1 MTSARS
7 KALLIVTNLFSVA
20 CLIWVLRGA
29 ELDQLGG
36 EIRQMSG
43 VWVLAASISDITV
56 YVLQAWRWS
65 ILLTPVASIPLMRS
79 IRAIYVGLFANEVLP
94 LRSGEII
101 RCYLLSRWADLPLSV
116 TLSSVLIERIFDGIW
131 LVLYLAAAVQ
141 FVDLPQSVERGGNV
155 LMLLIALIAAVLG
168 WVIFNKDRVKRMFPN
183 SPRLLV
189 LVEDLYLMG
198 NSRSFYSSWLASLP
212 HLLSMTLPIYCVAR
226 AYGLAEIGLGEAAVI
241 NVILRL
247 GTVIPN
253 APGNLG
259 TYQALAVLGLTL
271 FGVEPAQAKRFSL
284 ILWGIVTLPLLLA
297 GFVALSVTGFKIT
310 ELQKQAQEQTPPPSA
325 PAAG

>member
-1 MTSARS
+1 MTSARA
-7 KALLIVTNLFSVA
+7 KALLIVTNLLSVA

-36 EIRQMSG
+36 EIRQMSW
-43 VWVLAASISDITV
+43 VWVLAASVSDITV

-65 ILLTPVASIPLMRS
+65 ILLTPVAHIPLMRS

-101 RCYLLSRWADLPLSV
+101 RCYLLSRWGALPLSV

-131 LVLYLAAAVQ
+131 LVLYMAAAVQ

-155 LMLLIALIAAVLG
+155 LMLVIALIAAVLG

-212 HLLSMTLPIYCVAR
+212 HLLSMTLPIYCVAK
-226 AYGLAEIGLGEAAVI
+226 AYGLDEIGLGEAAVI

-310 ELQKQAQEQTPPPSA
+310 ELQKQAQEHTPPPTS

>member
-1 MTSARS
+1 LTSARA
-7 KALLIVTNLFSVA
+7 KLLLVVTNLLSIA

-36 EIRQMSG
+36 EIRQMSW
-43 VWVLAASISDITV
+43 VWVLAASVSDITV
-56 YVLQAWRWS
+56 YVLQAWRWG
-65 ILLTPVASIPLMRS
+65 ILLTPVAHIPLMRS

-101 RCYLLSRWADLPLSV
+101 RCYLLSRWGSLPLSV
-116 TLSSVLIERIFDGIW
+116 TLSSILIERVFDGIW
-131 LVLYLAAAVQ
+131 LVLYLAAVVQ
-141 FVDLPQSVERGGNV
+141 FVDLPKSVQNGGNV
-155 LMLLIALIAAVLG
+155 LMLVIALVAGVLG
-168 WVIFNKDRVKRMFPN
+168 WVIFNKERVKRLFPK

-212 HLLSMTLPIYCVAR
+212 HLLSMTLPIYCVAK
-226 AYGLAEIGLGEAAVI
+226 AYGLEEIGLGEAAAI

-259 TYQALAVLGLTL
+259 TYQALAVVGLTL

-284 ILWGIVTLPLLLA
+284 VLWGIVTLPLLLA

-310 ELQKQAQEQTPPPSA
+310 ELQKQAQDHTEPAP